1 MAALGDVLLAAGG
14 AACVSGGVVWLAA
27 ALLLVS
33 LLCAEG
39 DADDEVDDAGA
50 FEFMLLAEDA
60 AVASLVWGDEVLGL
74 EAAGAALAAFEP
86 AAVVSLLVDGL
97 AAVLEALLAVLSEL
111 VSVLLLGLLIDEVG
125 PALLP
130 APQWSATSFALLTWK
145 ELLPLE
151 LALVPALGLLA
162 ELLLGFEA
170 DVLSLAALLW
180 PVSST
185 WWPTLSFKLSVL
197 PVKE

>member
-1 MAALGDVLLAAGG
+1 MAALGDVLLLAAGG

-39 DADDEVDDAGA
+39 DADGEVDDAGA

-60 AVASLVWGDEVLGL
+60 AVASLVWAVELSGL

-97 AAVLEALLAVLSEL
+97 AAVLEALLAVLAEL
-111 VSVLLLGLLIDEVG
+111 ASVLLLGLLIDEVG

-130 APQWSATSFALLTWK
+130 VPQWSATSFALLTWK
-145 ELLPLE
+145 ELLPLAP
-151 LALVPALGLLA
+151 ALVPELGFAALGLLA

-185 WWPTLSFKLSVL
+185 S
-197 PVKE
+197 